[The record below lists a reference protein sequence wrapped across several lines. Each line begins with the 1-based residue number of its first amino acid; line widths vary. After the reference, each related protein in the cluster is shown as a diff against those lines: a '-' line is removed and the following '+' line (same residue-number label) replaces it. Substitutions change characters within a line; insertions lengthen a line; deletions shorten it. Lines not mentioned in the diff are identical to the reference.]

1 MTKGKGGRKSKY
13 HTHVEPRLKEIEAWA
28 RNGLTDEQI
37 AKNLGVAYSTFRKY
51 KDEYPAFSAALKKG
65 KEVVDIEVENALLKR
80 ALGYEYEEV
89 KTLIEEVD
97 GKRKK
102 KIEKTT
108 KHVPADVSAAI
119 FWLRNRKG
127 FVWSNRD
134 AIEAKRI
141 EAEIEKLKAETEK
154 LKNETV
160 GAEPLKITIVDEWSN
175 DDE

>member
-1 MTKGKGGRKSKY
+1 MSKRKQGKY
-13 HTHVEPRLKEIEAWA
+13 HEWLTKDGLLKIESWA
-28 RNGLTDEQI
+28 RDGLTNEQI
-37 AKNLGVAYSTFRKY
+37 AKNIGISRKTLQEWINKYSDIR
-51 KDEYPAFSAALKKG
+51 DALKKG

-97 GKRKK
+97 GKKK
-102 KIEKTT
+102 KKVEKVTR
-108 KHVPADVSAAI
+108 HVPADVSAGI

-141 EAEIEKLKAETEK
+141 EAEIAKLKAETEK
-154 LKNETV
+154 LKNENS
-160 GAEPLKITIVDEWSN
+160 GAEPPKITIVDEWSSEN
-175 DDE
+175 E

>member
-1 MTKGKGGRKSKY
+1 MSKRKQGKY
-13 HTHVEPRLKEIEAWA
+13 HEWLTKEGLLKLESWA
-28 RNGLTDEQI
+28 RDGLTNEQI
-37 AKNLGVAYSTFRKY
+37 AKNIGVTRKTLQEWIKKYS
-51 KDEYPAFSAALKKG
+51 DISNALKKG

-89 KTLIEEVD
+89 KTYIEEVD
-97 GKRKK
+97 GKKK
-102 KIEKTT
+102 KRVEKTV

-141 EAEIEKLKAETEK
+141 EAEIAKLKAETEK
-154 LKNETV
+154 LLKENS
-160 GAEPLKITIVDEWSN
+160 GAEPPKITIVDEWSSEN
-175 DDE
+175 E